1 MARNRREDVEEE
13 INNTFI
19 IPNNFMDSGKIF
31 QGMFEIRNVVEAIIA
46 VVVIGYSMFH
56 LLTIDIKMKLV
67 IMIVVLVP
75 IGISALI
82 GFQGDSI
89 TLFIKKLFLF
99 IRNKRKLRYRR
110 IKKNVE
116 KTSTKTKTRAINKKT
131 KSKTKTKKAWAC

>member
-131 KSKTKTKKAWAC
+131 KSKTKTKKA

>member
-116 KTSTKTKTRAINKKT
+116 KTSTKTKTRA
-131 KSKTKTKKAWAC
+131 

>member
-1 MARNRREDVEEE
+1 MARNKREDVEEE

-131 KSKTKTKKAWAC
+131 KSKTKTKKA